1 MVSDFYIFPLFTVV
15 SPGRRTEESA
25 PTITEQPKSLIVI
38 RGDPASFN
46 CKAEGRPEPTIS
58 WLKNG
63 QPLVIRD
70 SRHNILDSGSLFFLQ
85 VVGNRQGGQ
94 DGGVYQCV
102 AENSLG
108 TAYSANATLEIAYLK
123 AEFREEP
130 VSDQLISGDSAV
142 LECTPPRGYPAPEV
156 TWLKDDEPI
165 ILDNNRVKIVEDGNL
180 LLKEL
185 RKDDEGEYKCKAQ
198 NMAGEMISKEA
209 YLTVQVK
216 PSFINPPQD
225 TITAPGEA
233 AVLRCEVEGDPPPTV
248 SWSREIGDLPQD
260 RSQQLADNSLRIRH
274 TEELDDG
281 VYICTAENIWGT
293 SDAKAR
299 LRVSAVP
306 DFIRAPRDKT
316 IHVNE
321 MVRFQCEAVGSPP
334 PSIHW
339 QKAGTED
346 NLLFINQQRG
356 RFEVSSSGELQINP
370 VHMEDAGTYICY
382 ATGGTGVAEAKAV
395 LRVLGSETGGD
406 EDESLA
412 PPPIIQYGPANQT
425 LLIGSTAT
433 FRCHSNGNPSPHID
447 WTKDGLT
454 LSTTNPRFN
463 VMYPDSTLEITGV
476 QIDDSGLYTCIATS
490 NSGETSL
497 SANLVVVDTP
507 GTSERTA
514 PSTNEFPGA
523 PSQPLRVNV
532 TRSSIQVQW
541 TAPAASRA
549 PSVTGYQVEYFSPE
563 QTIGW
568 VVAGTGIQGQTYN
581 LHHLVPSSSYLVIVR
596 AINSNGIG
604 PPSPVSETIAT
615 TDETSNPGPS
625 RECLVDKSSISVE
638 ITTIIALSSTAIKVS
653 WEVHAPT
660 NDDLIDGYQVRYLLS
675 DGASRTHFQ
684 TVVGMMS
691 TILTG
696 LDPNVDYTVSVRPQI
711 CNSKGQESPSV
722 AARTMSEG
730 SGPLCIH
737 GDNQILQNKLDGSN
751 VHIVGTETVG
761 SNAIQVKW
769 EMARNAVAYVEGFHI
784 KYRSSSSSSTNYSVE
799 TITGPGRTFV
809 LNGLSSWK
817 EYSISVQPFSGLYCG
832 AEGHQI
838 KSWTAAD
845 RPRGPPR
852 NVKAQS
858 NGTTAVLVRWQAP
871 ARDLVQGYIE
881 GYYISCRGNQSSQA
895 RNRTIQGNTTL
906 VGRVGGLQAGKVYK
920 IQVAAF
926 TAAGAGPSSPVVLV
940 TVATPAPIDAVPGPG
955 DPETMDGETTKPW
968 VYAIIAT
975 IVFII
980 ALVLIAFILRRRRMK
995 HAANLTKNPL
1005 GIEGATHMT
1014 TLTSQYDGQPTSN
1027 GHPSWPPD
1035 QTWRSNNSSECQSSS
1050 LHGNGSATAA
1060 VTTFA
1065 PQHPNGSLRSV
1076 LGKNQYLQPHHSGAT
1091 TSPAYWLLEAY
1102 ESKEQMQ
1109 AIKGEKGDI
1118 GTHKS
1123 NHYNSNNVPVY
1134 AVVDNESD
1142 DDDESPSCPH
1152 MAHTLPLNQCNHML
1166 TEHCQSLP
1174 PHMTEPYASTTLV
1187 LPPNIREYIAQRQ
1200 NCSDTSSGSASGSI
1214 TYPLPASQHKGR
1226 KKSGKKGR
1234 PGDDGGPPLP
1244 PQRDGSHLCV
1254 ECQSGLSD
1262 SGASSQGSRRKVK
1275 TRPGAGSKYPACNW
1289 TEFLPPPPEEP
1300 PMGSQDPVGKIKSP
1314 PPCNSQ
1320 ASHPPIHTH
1329 PTFVPIQPAMIG
1341 GHHPH
1346 HAPALPMRQHPQYPV
1361 YPYTH
1366 PHPQSNGLPHTL
1378 PVISRGDEQQ
1388 TTTLPIHRPMGLV
1401 NGQMYPMP
1409 TGGMSAG
1416 GQPLAPHQVF
1426 DDPRHEQ
1433 LGREL
1438 LEFNDDLMSQSEAMS
1453 DNEEALPM
1461 LPRIAPDT
1469 GLADQSSKLIPD
1481 DLETD
1486 LETSS
1491 NCTGSM
1497 MASWASMNG
1506 SSTAGSNRNSASSCS
1521 SDGSFCAETD
1531 FAAAVTAAAQNAGIP
1546 VVGSPPAESKKVGR
1560 DLDGGEHIGNG
1571 SAKLARRT
1579 TPNSRKGPTVP
1590 TSLFPQ
1596 PTHHQQ
1602 QLARVPTS
1610 ESYNNYHQQQTQPQA
1625 PSQRSL
1631 PPPPAS
1637 SDGQQQDSV
1646 NKNKRRPPQH
1656 DLFLRDTND
1665 LGLTVTANPMAFAHE
1680 EEEGFP
1686 S

>member
-1 MVSDFYIFPLFTVV
+1 M
-15 SPGRRTEESA
+15 A
-25 PTITEQPKSLIVI
+25 
-38 RGDPASFN
+38 
-46 CKAEGRPEPTIS
+46 
-58 WLKNG
+58 
-63 QPLVIRD
+63 
-70 SRHNILDSGSLFFLQ
+70 H
-85 VVGNRQGGQ
+85 
-94 DGGVYQCV
+94 
-102 AENSLG
+102 NSLG
-108 TAYSANATLEIAYLK
+108 TAYSANATLEIAYLR
-123 AEFREEP
+123 EDFREEP

-142 LECTPPRGYPAPEV
+142 LECTPPRGYPTPEV
-156 TWLKDDEPI
+156 TWLKDDQPI

-185 RKDDEGEYKCKAQ
+185 RKDDEGTYKCKAQ
-198 NMAGEMISKEA
+198 NVAGERISKDA

-216 PSFINPPQD
+216 PAFINPPQD

-248 SWSREIGDLPQD
+248 SWSREIGELPD
-260 RSQQLADNSLRIRH
+260 GRTQQLPDNSLRIRH
-274 TEELDDG
+274 TDELDDG

-316 IHVNE
+316 VHVNE

-356 RFEVSSSGELQINP
+356 RFEVSASGELQINP
-370 VHMEDAGTYICY
+370 VQMDDAGTYICY

-395 LRVLGSETGGD
+395 LRVL
-406 EDESLA
+406 DESLA
-412 PPPIIQYGPANQT
+412 PPPLIQYGPANQT
-425 LLIGSTAT
+425 LVVGSTAT
-433 FRCHSNGNPSPHID
+433 FMCRSAGNPSPQIE
-447 WTKDGLT
+447 WTKDGIALT
-454 LSTTNPRFN
+454 TSNPRFSL
-463 VMYPDSTLEITGV
+463 MYPDNTLEITGV
-476 QIDDSGLYTCIATS
+476 QVDDSGLYSCLASS
-490 NSGETSL
+490 NSGETSQ
-497 SANLVVVDTP
+497 SATLLVIESTE
-507 GTSERTA
+507 TSGIPVKTA
-514 PSTNEFPGA
+514 PSINELPGS

-532 TRSSIQVQW
+532 TRSSIQVRW
-541 TAPAASRA
+541 TAPAANRA

-563 QTIGW
+563 RVTGW
-568 VVAGTGIQGQTYN
+568 VVAGNGIQGETYN
-581 LHHLVPSSSYLVIVR
+581 INHLVPSSSHLVVVR

-604 PPSPVSETIAT
+604 PPGPMSESISTSE
-615 TDETSNPGPS
+615 ETANPPPS
-625 RECLVDKSSISVE
+625 RECLSDQSSITVE

-653 WEVHAPT
+653 WEVHTPA
-660 NDDLIDGYQVRYLLS
+660 NEDQIDGYQVRYLLS

-684 TVVGMMS
+684 TVVGMLS

-696 LDPNVDYTVSVRPQI
+696 LDPSMDYTVSVRPQI

-730 SGPLCIH
+730 SGPLCVH
-737 GDNQILQNKLDGSN
+737 GDNRILQNKLDGSD

-761 SNAIQVKW
+761 SNALQVKW
-769 EMARNAVAYVEGFHI
+769 EIARHAAAYVEGFHI
-784 KYRSSSSSSTNYSVE
+784 KYRTSSSSSSNYSVE
-799 TITGPGRTFV
+799 TITGPARTFV
-809 LNGLSSWK
+809 LNGLTSWQ

-832 AEGHQI
+832 QEGEQI
-838 KSWTAAD
+838 KTWTAAD

-852 NVKAQS
+852 NVIARS
-858 NGTTAVLVRWQAP
+858 NGTSAVLVQWHAP
-871 ARDLVQGYIE
+871 GRDLVQGYIE
-881 GYYISCRGNQSSQA
+881 GYYISCRGNISSHA
-895 RNRTIQGNTTL
+895 RNRTIQGNTTFI
-906 VGRVGGLQAGKVYK
+906 GRVGGLQAGKVYWV
-920 IQVAAF
+920 QVAAF

-940 TVATPAPIDAVPGPG
+940 TVASPIPIDAGLAPS
-955 DPETMDGETTKPW
+955 DPENIDGEATKPW

-980 ALVLIAFILRRRRMK
+980 ALVLIAFVLRRRRMK

-1014 TLTSQYDGQPTSN
+1014 TLTSQYDGQPASN

-1065 PQHPNGSLRSV
+1065 PAHPNGSLRSV
-1076 LGKNQYLQPHHSGAT
+1076 LGKNQYLQPHHSGVT

-1109 AIKGEKGDI
+1109 ANQGEKGDI
-1118 GTHKS
+1118 GTHKT

-1166 TEHCQSLP
+1166 QEHCQSLP

-1187 LPPNIREYIAQRQ
+1187 LPPNIREYMAQRQ

-1214 TYPLPASQHKGR
+1214 TYPLPSCAGQHKGR

-1234 PGDDGGPPLP
+1234 PGEDGGPPLP
-1244 PQRDGSHLCV
+1244 PQREGSHLCV

-1275 TRPGAGSKYPACNW
+1275 TRTGTGSKYPACNW

-1300 PMGSQDPVGKIKSP
+1300 PMGSTPSQDSLGKIKSP
-1314 PPCNSQ
+1314 PPCNGHPN
-1320 ASHPPIHTH
+1320 SHPNGHPGAHQGIHTH

-1346 HAPALPMRQHPQYPV
+1346 HAPALPMRQHPQYPQ

-1378 PVISRGDEQQ
+1378 PVISRGDEPQQ
-1388 TTTLPIHRPMGLV
+1388 HTTTLPIHRPMGLI
-1401 NGQMYPMP
+1401 NGQMYPVAVMA
-1409 TGGMSAG
+1409 GGMAG

-1453 DNEEALPM
+1453 DNEEAAPM

-1469 GLADQSSKLIPD
+1469 GLPDQSSKLIPD

-1506 SSTAGSNRNSASSCS
+1506 SSTGGSNRNSASSCS

-1546 VVGSPPAESKKVGR
+1546 VVGSPPAKVGR
-1560 DLDGGEHIGNG
+1560 DLDAGEHMGNG
-1571 SAKLARRT
+1571 SAKKASRRT

-1590 TSLFPQ
+1590 NSLFPQ
-1596 PTHHQQ
+1596 PSPQQ
-1602 QLARVPTS
+1602 QQQQHRVPMS
-1610 ESYNNYHQQQTQPQA
+1610 DPYNYHQQQSMQPQA

-1631 PPPPAS
+1631 PPPPS
-1637 SDGQQQDSV
+1637 SNESQQQDCM
-1646 NKNKRRPPQH
+1646 NKNKRRGAPPPSH
-1656 DLFLRDTND
+1656 DNLFLRDTND

-1680 EEEGFP
+1680 EEERFP